1 VATFVLLACEE
12 TELEPRPLSEKCL
25 SERVL
30 SWRPLFY
37 WPAKKQKREHNWSR
51 DFCPK
56 NVCLKGFCRG
66 DLCST
71 GLRRNKKGNR
81 TGVETLVLKT
91 FVRKGFAVATFV
103 LPAFAR
109 NTFVLILFRDKFAF
123 EQNDGGPPKRRY

>member
-1 VATFVLLACEE
+1 MFVRKGFVVATFVLLACEE

-37 WPAKKQKREHNWSR
+37 WPAKKQKREQNWSR
-51 DFCPK
+51 DF
-56 NVCLKGFCRG
+56 
-66 DLCST
+66 
-71 GLRRNKKGNR
+71 
-81 TGVETLVLKT
+81 KT